1 MFRSWGRAREW
12 HSSQGQMA
20 SLGGLLEI
28 KGVYLSFSLRTLVAL
43 LQQGAHFI
51 LHPSPLPQ
59 TQERKPLDVAFFSV
73 FSIIPPTRLPT
84 PPTSLLLR

>member
-1 MFRSWGRAREW
+1 MFRSWGRAWEW
-12 HSSQGQMA
+12 HSSQGQTA

-43 LQQGAHFI
+43 LQQGAHFLI

-59 TQERKPLDVAFFSV
+59 TQERKPLDVAFSL